1 MTPRRRVFVLEA
13 DDRYAKR
20 CPRCGARRGDLC
32 IDLRNPERVRMTYP
46 RVHVERV
53 GRVLGRTVGA

>member
-1 MTPRRRVFVLEA
+1 MRRRTFVLA
-13 DDRYAKR
+13 SDDDRYAKR
-20 CPRCGARRGDLC
+20 CPRCGARQGDLC
-32 IDLRNPERVRMTYP
+32 IDLRNRERTRMTYP